1 MLDFNSEFKKYQ
13 KELEYLTHTWERDT
27 FIKAYD
33 LHGRDDILQEI
44 HTAFWNACETYE
56 ENMGCTFRSYWNICV
71 KRHMINL
78 KDTIR
83 RKVSN
88 PKTGG
93 TVWQEG
99 LDQVDDYE
107 EAPDT
112 LTPVDVRK
120 DIKKALDN
128 ILTTEER
135 NLYEM
140 YFVQGLSQDE
150 IAEVLGMSQKGISL
164 RIEKLTQNPKLIEK
178 LSAYR
183 GEQ

>member
-1 MLDFNSEFKKYQ
+1 MLDFDSQFKKYQ
-13 KELEYLTHTWERDT
+13 KELEYLTHTWEGDT

-44 HTAFWNACETYE
+44 NTAFWNACETYE

-71 KRHMINL
+71 KRHMLDL
-78 KDTIR
+78 KR
-83 RKVSN
+83 HVQRKVSN
-88 PKTGG
+88 PKTGD

-112 LTPVDVRK
+112 LTPVDVKK
-120 DIKKALDN
+120 DIKKALDDV
-128 ILTTEER
+128 LTTEER

-140 YFVQGLSQDE
+140 YFVQGLSMEE
-150 IAEVLGMSQKGISL
+150 IAESTGTYKMDVGRKIK
-164 RIEKLTQNPKLIEK
+164 KLTQNPKLIEK

>member
-1 MLDFNSEFKKYQ
+1 MLDFNTEFKKYQ
-13 KELEYLTHTWERDT
+13 RELEYLTHTWEGDT

-71 KRHMINL
+71 KRHMLDL
-78 KDTIR
+78 KR
-83 RKVSN
+83 HVQRKVSN
-88 PKTGG
+88 PKTGD

-140 YFVQGLSQDE
+140 YFVQGLTLDE
-150 IAEVLGMSQKGISL
+150 IGDIQGVSHQYVSKMVS
-164 RIEKLTQNPKLIEK
+164 KLTSNPKLIEK